1 VEEITPA
8 LRALYSFCSA
18 GADGEEPRLLR
29 LRGERILVAEAAAR
43 EEEKE
48 RAQRFA
54 KLREDP
60 NAPRVETGTPRLT
73 AQQVA
78 ETAAAYRAICANYYE
93 ELVKLMEAR
102 VVAVLRRGA
111 PRPAETYA
119 CCAVAAVTGS

>member
-1 VEEITPA
+1 M
-8 LRALYSFCSA
+8 
-18 GADGEEPRLLR
+18 
-29 LRGERILVAEAAAR
+29 AEAAAR

-78 ETAAAYRAICANYYE
+78 ETAAYRAICANHDE

-102 VVAVLRRGA
+102 VVAVLRRG
-111 PRPAETYA
+111 RAETGGNVRLLR
-119 CCAVAAVTGS
+119 CGGCVRS